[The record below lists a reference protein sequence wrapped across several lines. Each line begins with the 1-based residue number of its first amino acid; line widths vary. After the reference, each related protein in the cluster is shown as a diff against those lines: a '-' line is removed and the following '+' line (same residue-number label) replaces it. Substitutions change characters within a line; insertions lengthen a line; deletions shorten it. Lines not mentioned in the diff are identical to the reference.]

1 METINRIIWG
11 IPVLIMILYVGLSF
25 TVKSRFAQFQL
36 LPHALRNFWQ
46 SLKIKKNDQ
55 DDVSGFRALCTA
67 LAATV
72 GTGNIAGVAGAIA
85 IGGPGVVF
93 WMWVCAFLGM
103 ITKMAEVTLA
113 TQYRRKNKAG
123 EYVGGPMYM
132 ITLGMPRKYHFLAY
146 FYAFFGIVASLGVG
160 NATQVNAVVDGLRSI
175 AQMTGKPFGLMESIF
190 IGGIVVLLLSIV
202 FKRGAN
208 GIGSWAEILV
218 PIAASGYI
226 VLSILFLFL
235 RYKELPR
242 AFASIIM
249 GAFQPK
255 SVTCGVVTSFFLS
268 LRVGVSRGV
277 FTNEAGMGTASIAHA
292 AANTKHPAQ
301 QGMMGIVEVFLDTII
316 ICTLTALVILC
327 SGVQIPY
334 GTDPGITLTLDA
346 FAKIYGD
353 WIRIILTILT
363 CIFAFATILG
373 WGLYGARCAQFIFG
387 DGAWRFFTRFQSV
400 GVILGVLL
408 QTSSVWVLAEIVNG
422 LMAVPNLIALMFLA
436 PEFYRIIHSYHKE
449 NAHSE

>member
-1 METINRIIWG
+1 
-11 IPVLIMILYVGLSF
+11 MILYVGLSF
-25 TVKSRFAQFQL
+25 TVKSRFAQFRL

-123 EYVGGPMYM
+123 EYVGGPMYV

-175 AQMTGKPFGLMESIF
+175 AQMTEKPFGLMESIF
-190 IGGIVVLLLSIV
+190 IGGIVALLLSIV
-202 FKRGAN
+202 YKRGAN

-226 VLSILFLFL
+226 VISILFLFL

-242 AFASIIM
+242 AFASIIV

-255 SVTCGVVTSFFLS
+255 SVTCGVAASFFLS

-301 QGMMGIVEVFLDTII
+301 QGMMGIVEVFLDTIV

-387 DGAWRFFTRFQSV
+387 DGAWRFFARFQSA

-436 PEFYRIIHSYHKE
+436 PEFYRIIHSYHKQE

>member
-1 METINRIIWG
+1 
-11 IPVLIMILYVGLSF
+11 MILYVGLSF
-25 TVKSRFAQFQL
+25 TVKSRFAQFRL
-36 LPHALRNFWQ
+36 LPHALQNFWQ
-46 SLKIKKNDQ
+46 SLKVKDSEQ
-55 DDVSGFRALCTA
+55 GGVSGFRALCTA

-93 WMWVCAFLGM
+93 WMWVCAFMGM

-113 TQYRRKNKAG
+113 TKYRRKNKAG

-132 ITLGMPRKYHFLAY
+132 ITQGMPRKYHFLAY
-146 FYAFFGIVASLGVG
+146 YYAFFGIVASLGVG

-175 AQMTGKPFGLMESIF
+175 AQMSEKSFGFMESVF
-190 IGGIVVLLLSIV
+190 IGGIIALLISFV

-208 GIGSWAEILV
+208 GVGCWAEILV

-226 VLSILFLFL
+226 VLSMLFLFL
-235 RYKELPR
+235 RYKELPH
-242 AFASIIM
+242 AFAVIIT
-249 GAFQPK
+249 GAFQPQ
-255 SVTCGVVTSFFLS
+255 SVTCGVLASFFLS

-292 AANTKHPAQ
+292 AANTKHPVQ
-301 QGMMGIVEVFLDTII
+301 QGMMGIVEVFLDTIV

-327 SGVQIPY
+327 SGTDIPY

-353 WIRIILTILT
+353 WIRVVLTILT

-373 WGLYGARCAQFIFG
+373 WGLYGARCAQFLFG
-387 DGAWRFFTRFQSV
+387 DNAWRLFTRFQSV

-422 LMAVPNLIALMFLA
+422 LMAIPNLIALMFLS
-436 PEFYRIIHSYHKE
+436 PEFFRILGSYHNK